1 MRATRGAR
9 GEIWVNSGAAEPRIA
24 KLINS
29 FEREIISE
37 IRTNSIMSVV
47 LLSLSLSPLFL
58 SRAHT
63 GAFIIT
69 ISYLRSSEFSTIPPP
84 FLLSLPLVSRRLI
97 PSFDSPVF
105 NFDEKTFRFLLSNFS
120 RQNYTRSAK
129 VFLTAFPFA
138 RSRDSFYSASPLSSC
153 FYSSP
158 RRRRGIA
165 TNA

>member
-1 MRATRGAR
+1 MCPHPRLREICGLKKRGCGGQGGSAR
-9 GEIWVNSGAAEPRIA
+9 GNLGQFGGSGAP
-24 KLINS
+24 N
-29 FEREIISE
+29 REINKQL
-37 IRTNSIMSVV
+37 RTRNHFGNSYELDNERRPS
-47 LLSLSLSPLFL
+47 LSLSLSPLFL

-84 FLLSLPLVSRRLI
+84 FLLSLPLASRRFI

-129 VFLTAFPFA
+129 LFLTAFPFA
-138 RSRDSFYSASPLSSC
+138 RSRDSLLS
-153 FYSSP
+153 FAP
-158 RRRRGIA
+158 
-165 TNA
+165 